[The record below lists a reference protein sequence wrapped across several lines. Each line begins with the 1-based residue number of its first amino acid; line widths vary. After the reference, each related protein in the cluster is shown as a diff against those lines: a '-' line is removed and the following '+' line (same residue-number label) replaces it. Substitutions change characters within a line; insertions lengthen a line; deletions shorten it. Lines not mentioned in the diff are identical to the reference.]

1 MTALIINNKGKKNI
15 SLLTDLA
22 KELGYEVKILTD
34 EQFEDL
40 TLGTLMKKEK
50 TGKSV
55 SKKTIL
61 KKLKN

>member
-40 TLGTLMKKEK
+40 ALGTLMKKEK